1 MKKLLLIAVVL
12 IFAGCSKVS
21 KENYDK
27 LSVGMSY
34 DDVVSILG
42 SADNCNE
49 SIGVQSC
56 KWGNDKSYVSVQ
68 FIGGK
73 ASLFSN
79 KNIK

>member
-1 MKKLLLIAVVL
+1 MKKLILIAAL
-12 IFAGCSKVS
+12 LMFTGCSKVT

-27 LSVGMSY
+27 LSIGMSY

-42 SADNCNE
+42 SADNCDE
-49 SIGVQSC
+49 SIGVKSC
-56 KWGNDKSYVSVQ
+56 KWGDKSSYVSVQ

-79 KNIK
+79 KNVK